1 MTIKA
6 HSDASVDLAVGAVWP
21 IEVRVTD
28 ADGCPA
34 ADTVVVTVT
43 LPNGSTA
50 TPTVEEVATGA
61 YRAEQTVSAAGRYI
75 ARAVGALGAAD
86 FTAFVTAT
94 VPAAD
99 MPDIVDLDAY
109 LGTNSFTD
117 EVLQDALDAEAAA
130 QRKACKVPATYPADL
145 RQALLRRC
153 ARNLAMRRIPMA
165 VQQGDADTGALV
177 PPGRDPEV
185 RRFEAP
191 YRKLPVG

>member
-6 HSDASVDLAVGAVWP
+6 RSSASGDLPVGGIWAL
-21 IEVRVTD
+21 EVCVTD
-28 ADGCPA
+28 ADGEPA
-34 ADTVVVTVT
+34 SDTVVVTVT
-43 LPNGSTA
+43 LPNASTA
-50 TPTVEEVATGA
+50 TPTVEEVTTGV
-61 YRAEQTVSAAGRYI
+61 YRAEYTVAAAGRYT
-75 ARAVGALGAAD
+75 ARAVGTLGAAD
-86 FTAFVTAT
+86 FTAFVTAV
-94 VPAAD
+94 VPTAG

-130 QRKACKVPATYPADL
+130 QRRVCKVPATYPADL

-153 ARNLAMRRIPMA
+153 ARNLAMRRIPLA
-165 VQQGDADTGALV
+165 AQQGDADKGSLI

-191 YRKLPVG
+191 YRRLVMG